1 MRIGVDGR
9 ELFGQPTGTGRYL
22 GNLCREWTLLSTAK
36 ECEIVVYT
44 PTPLNSES
52 LRNNV
57 GARITHRV
65 VPGTGSVWW
74 EQTALANQA
83 NSDHLDV
90 FFGPS
95 YSLPLRIAVPS
106 VVTLHDIS
114 FFSHP
119 EWFGSREGFRR
130 RWLARQSI
138 TQAQTIITVSDFCKK
153 ELLNHLNVEP
163 SNISVIYNGISS
175 KALNTPSL
183 SDSTEQIILY
193 VGAVFN
199 RRNLPTLISAFGH
212 IARRLPHTHLV
223 IVGPNR
229 TQPRQ
234 DLTKLSET
242 HGVADRIQFL
252 SYVEESE
259 LAQLYRD
266 ASVFAFL
273 SEYEGFGMTPLE
285 ALATDVP
292 ALVGD
297 TPVAR
302 EIYKDSV
309 LYVQPTDV
317 DSVTTGLLELLTN
330 TSLRHTLLTNA
341 KPVLAEL
348 TWVRAAQ
355 NTLDVLMTAVKK
367 YPS

>member
-22 GNLCREWTLLSTAK
+22 DNLCREWALLSTAK

-44 PTPLNSES
+44 PTPLNSGS
-52 LRNNV
+52 LGDNV
-57 GARITHRV
+57 GAKVTHRV

-95 YSLPLRIAVPS
+95 YSLPLRIAMPS

-119 EWFGSREGFRR
+119 EWFGWREGFRR

-138 TQAQTIITVSDFCKK
+138 TRAQTIITVSDFCKK
-153 ELLNHLNVEP
+153 ELLNYLNVEP
-163 SNISVIYNGISS
+163 SDISVIYNGISS

-183 SDSTEQIILY
+183 PDSTQQIILY

-285 ALATDVP
+285 ALSTNVP

-302 EIYKDSV
+302 EVYKGSV